1 MAVQQLF
8 QSGQLDEAVKA
19 LTAEVRDNPTDAKRR
34 TLLFELLCFAGEYT
48 RAEKQLDVL
57 SQGGPQSEMGAL
69 FYRGALAAEKTRQEM
84 FEKQDYPKP
93 ASDAASLHISGT
105 INGKAFHNLA
115 DSDPRIGGNL
125 EVFVAGS
132 YMWIPF
138 SLLSSIH
145 IEPPKRL
152 RNLLWLPAA
161 VRTSAAFQGRELGE
175 VLLPVLNP
183 FSWRSADPAIRL
195 GRATAWEQDG
205 SEEALPKGQKMLI
218 ADDEEW
224 PLLELRDIEFVIAQA
239 ASSATPMPIP
249 EGLLSPF
256 TGENPSGQSLR
267 YDPVYDKIREA
278 RRADEE
284 LQLSE
289 EASKRDVWT
298 RAVKKADFVQVTKL
312 CTEVLAKRAK
322 DLQIAAWLTE
332 ALLAQEK
339 IPGLTQGLDLI
350 RGLLENFWD
359 TVHPEIEDGDLE
371 MRVGPVAWVGS
382 RLDVQVHKVPLTR
395 NKLDWFRFQ
404 ESRRIGYEAD
414 AEGNE
419 AKMAARQA
427 AIEEKKCTAE
437 EFDEAVK
444 NTGEPYFSQLTAE
457 LGAAVDS
464 VQSLEA
470 LCDAKFG
477 GSAPNFANLKKAL
490 EDLQD
495 SVREFWKPAEKE
507 AAPEVAPEDSLESVS
522 GQETGAAAAPPR
534 KRVSAAEQPADPDDA
549 VRGMVALARYLR
561 LANPASPV
569 PYMVLR
575 ALRWGELRANA
586 SSLDSALLDSPP
598 SETRQLLKK
607 LASESQRTE
616 LLDGAET
623 AMSLPCG
630 RGWLDL
636 QRYSVRACEGMGYDS
651 VAAAIRAELR
661 SLLSDYP
668 DLSSASH

>member
-34 TLLFELLCFAGEYT
+34 TFLFELLCFAGEYT

-239 ASSATPMPIP
+239 AS
-249 EGLLSPF
+249 
-256 TGENPSGQSLR
+256 
-267 YDPVYDKIREA
+267 
-278 RRADEE
+278 
-284 LQLSE
+284 
-289 EASKRDVWT
+289 
-298 RAVKKADFVQVTKL
+298 
-312 CTEVLAKRAK
+312 
-322 DLQIAAWLTE
+322 
-332 ALLAQEK
+332 
-339 IPGLTQGLDLI
+339 
-350 RGLLENFWD
+350 
-359 TVHPEIEDGDLE
+359 
-371 MRVGPVAWVGS
+371 
-382 RLDVQVHKVPLTR
+382 
-395 NKLDWFRFQ
+395 
-404 ESRRIGYEAD
+404 
-414 AEGNE
+414 
-419 AKMAARQA
+419 
-427 AIEEKKCTAE
+427 
-437 EFDEAVK
+437 
-444 NTGEPYFSQLTAE
+444 
-457 LGAAVDS
+457 
-464 VQSLEA
+464 
-470 LCDAKFG
+470 
-477 GSAPNFANLKKAL
+477 
-490 EDLQD
+490 
-495 SVREFWKPAEKE
+495 
-507 AAPEVAPEDSLESVS
+507 
-522 GQETGAAAAPPR
+522 
-534 KRVSAAEQPADPDDA
+534 
-549 VRGMVALARYLR
+549 
-561 LANPASPV
+561 
-569 PYMVLR
+569 
-575 ALRWGELRANA
+575 
-586 SSLDSALLDSPP
+586 
-598 SETRQLLKK
+598 
-607 LASESQRTE
+607 
-616 LLDGAET
+616 
-623 AMSLPCG
+623 
-630 RGWLDL
+630 
-636 QRYSVRACEGMGYDS
+636 
-651 VAAAIRAELR
+651 
-661 SLLSDYP
+661 
-668 DLSSASH
+668 